1 MLARGDL
8 LESNIAPTPIAAA
21 DVPGARRE
29 EVRGLTGLRGLAAL
43 MVAIYHI
50 DSELIGPTPV
60 GQLIGKG
67 YLWVDLFF
75 VLSGFVLA
83 MNYGDFFAEGWSMR
97 RWGKFLLRRAA
108 RTYPLYLSVLLP
120 ATAYAAA
127 LGPVQVSRHLPEPP
141 QLPHPAIDVAANLAL
156 VQSWGV
162 GPSIDGTAW
171 SLSTEWAAYYL
182 FPLLA
187 ALVLFSSRRVAVGFA
202 LGAIG
207 LTVATVLLTR
217 YDGAHHS
224 GPLDAYNGATSSRSC
239 AASRASGSACS
250 VIALLAQV
258 VLVAGSVA
266 TPPCFAF
273 WP

>member
-1 MLARGDL
+1 
-8 LESNIAPTPIAAA
+8 
-21 DVPGARRE
+21 
-29 EVRGLTGLRGLAAL
+29 
-43 MVAIYHI
+43 
-50 DSELIGPTPV
+50 
-60 GQLIGKG
+60 
-67 YLWVDLFF
+67 
-75 VLSGFVLA
+75 
-83 MNYGDFFAEGWSMR
+83 MR

-120 ATAYAAA
+120 TTAYAAA